1 MSESA
6 IINDQI
12 YERLQK
18 RLAEAEQKHPVFAE
32 GPFQALG
39 VLGEE
44 YGEAVRSLTKQ
55 EGYDRMQEELLDVL
69 AVAWRFYRG
78 DWRTEQCK

>member
-1 MSESA
+1 MST

-18 RLAEAEQKHPVFAE
+18 RIAEAEAKHPLFAE
-32 GPFQALG
+32 GKYQALG
-39 VLGEE
+39 VLDEEVGEV
-44 YGEAVRSLTKQ
+44 ARTITKK

>member
-1 MSESA
+1 MST

-18 RLAEAEQKHPVFAE
+18 RIAEAEVKHPVFAE

-44 YGEAVRSLTKQ
+44 YGEVVRSLTKQ